1 MILEL
6 LLGGAAWIGAE
17 YLKEGHTDKQRLD
30 RIFRKCGLYIKY
42 NQKEDTPKLLRTKK
56 AMDHTEYVYRL
67 PEGLT
72 FSDFKKKKEAIE
84 TSLNGSKEGFKLG
97 NIRNINIDQGLKHNI
112 KRITNGETYK
122 KEVLLS
128 YDTALKVKIYNRP
141 LTELLPYENNCKGW
155 TVPIG
160 VTRDKEIKH
169 DFDKIMHMVVAG
181 TTRYGKSIFLKTAI
195 TTLVSNQPDNALFTL
210 IDLKGGL
217 TFSRYSKCPQIQ
229 GIASDAEQALE
240 RLEIINVQMDGVM
253 DYLKAGG
260 YENVQEAGIKARH
273 FVVIDEG
280 AELAPGIEK
289 DKELRQIKNQCE
301 VILSRIA
308 RIGGALG
315 YRLIY
320 ATQTPYS
327 EVLNH
332 NIKQNCDAKLCF
344 KLQTDKAS
352 EVVLGEG
359 ITDAA
364 HLPFIKGRGVYLT
377 DRKYIVQTP
386 MIDNDYIE
394 GVVEHASKNSRISQ

>member
-1 MILEL
+1 
-6 LLGGAAWIGAE
+6 
-17 YLKEGHTDKQRLD
+17 
-30 RIFRKCGLYIKY
+30 
-42 NQKEDTPKLLRTKK
+42 
-56 AMDHTEYVYRL
+56 MDHTEYVYRL

>member
-1 MILEL
+1 MIIEV

-17 YLKEGHTDKQRLD
+17 CLKGGNTDKQRLD
-30 RIFRKCGLYIKY
+30 RIFRKCGLYVKY

-56 AMDHTEYVYRL
+56 AKDHTEYVYRL

-72 FSDFKKKKEAIE
+72 FTDFKKKKEAIE
-84 TSLNGSKEGFKLG
+84 TSLNGSKEGFKLA
-97 NIRNINIDQGLKHNI
+97 NIKNVDVNKGLKQNI

-128 YDTALKVKIYNRP
+128 YDTTLKIKVYNQP
-141 LTELLPYENNCKGW
+141 LTKYLSYENNCKGW
-155 TVPIG
+155 TVPVG
-160 VTRDKEIKH
+160 VSREKDNIKH
-169 DFDKIMHMVVAG
+169 DFEKVMHMVVAG
-181 TTRYGKSIFLKTAI
+181 TTRYGKSVFLKTAI
-195 TTLVSNQPDNALFTL
+195 TTLVLNQPDNALFTM

-217 TFSRYSKCPQIQ
+217 TFDRFKECPQMQ
-229 GIASDAEQALE
+229 AIAEDAEQALE
-240 RLEIINVQMDGVM
+240 KLEAINTQMNEVM
-253 DYLKAGG
+253 AHLKDNRH
-260 YENVQEAGIKARH
+260 ENVQEAGIKARH
-273 FVVIDEG
+273 FVIIDEG

-308 RIGGALG
+308 RIGGVLG

-394 GVVEHASKNSRISQ
+394 GVVEHASKDSRDH